1 MRISTRRGDDGTT
14 SVRGGGRVRKSAAVV
29 ETLGALDEA
38 QVALGM
44 ARAECSRQSAFD
56 ELLLGLERDLWVVM
70 AEVAAAPV
78 GAARPRRATVVTLE
92 MVAALEEA
100 IDAHSAGLGGIT
112 GFVLPGE
119 NRLAAALDGA
129 RVAVR
134 RAERRLAASDLGG
147 TSHVLAYVNRLSD
160 LCWTL
165 ARESESSHAPAR
177 EEGGCE

>member
-29 ETLGALDEA
+29 EALGALDEA
-38 QVALGM
+38 QAALGL
-44 ARAECSRQSAFD
+44 ARAECARLGAEN

-78 GAARPRRATVVTLE
+78 GAARPRRATVVTPE
-92 MVAALEEA
+92 MVAALEKA
-100 IDAHSAGLGGIT
+100 IDAHSAGLGRIT

-119 NRLAAALDGA
+119 NRLAAALDAA
-129 RVAVR
+129 RAVVR
-134 RAERRLAASDLGG
+134 RAERRLAAGDKGDTG
-147 TSHVLAYVNRLSD
+147 YVLAYVNRLSD

-165 ARESESSHAPAR
+165 AREAESSHAPAR
-177 EEGGCE
+177 EEGG